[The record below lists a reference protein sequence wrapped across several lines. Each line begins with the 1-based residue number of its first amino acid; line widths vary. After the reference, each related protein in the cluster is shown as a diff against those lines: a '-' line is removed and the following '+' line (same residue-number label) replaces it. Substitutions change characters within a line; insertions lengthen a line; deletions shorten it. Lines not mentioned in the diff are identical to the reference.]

1 MIKVKTLT
9 GDWSCRSWV
18 YSSAACLAPNMQQQA
33 NSKRKQIRDSVF
45 LLQLSSDHSLGPQ
58 YVEQFTT
65 VIVSLHDVF
74 FCSELSP
81 RSCAVL
87 QARR

>member
-18 YSSAACLAPNMQQQA
+18 YSTAACLAPNMQQQA
-33 NSKRKQIRDSVF
+33 NSKRKQNHCSVF
-45 LLQLSSDHSLGPQ
+45 LLQLSSDHNMWSSLQ
-58 YVEQFTT
+58 LSVCMMCSSA
-65 VIVSLHDVF
+65 VSYHPDHAPCF
-74 FCSELSP
+74 
-81 RSCAVL
+81 AVL